1 MKQTMIVLALLLAN
15 LACAQVEAPKE
26 VQDAF
31 KAKFTNAK
39 SVEWEMAEKKVEP
52 KPTSK

>member
-15 LACAQVEAPKE
+15 LACAQVEAPKA
-26 VQDAF
+26 VQ
-31 KAKFTNAK
+31 
-39 SVEWEMAEKKVEP
+39 EKKVEP